1 MADPKHEYHFEG
13 AAESGADSP
22 PAYGYAPGAA
32 PRYQELRPA
41 HARDVAAYAP
51 LDEALFKPSSTD
63 GFLRRSPELSPSPER
78 RDDYRA
84 LHYDAYAPPPY
95 AQDHHHHHHLAHDG
109 GGSMFGGGGG
119 GGAYGGDCGDGYGL
133 GYVAGGGRLQQYAH
147 FAPHQTW
154 HHHAAHHDTYGS
166 SGVGGVG
173 GVGGVAGGLYG
184 QNMVMGSWCAPYDAL
199 QRPPAYDGVLEAYEE
214 GRECVN
220 CGANNT
226 PLWRRDS
233 TGHYLCNACGL
244 YHKINGV
251 NRPLVKPSKRLSAA
265 RRHGQCCT
273 NCGSRNTTLWRRN
286 NDGEPVCNACGLYYK
301 LHGINRPLAM
311 RKDGIQTRKRKP
323 KKSASGAKPPQ
334 DGSKKDGHTSP
345 GIDDSKP
352 SIAEVP
358 LPLTAS
364 MAGAASKA
372 REPAPSPHAHAH
384 PHTHA
389 HTHAHAHA
397 QGAQYGGPAGLAAPA
412 FLSNPSLFSIK
423 SEPSAPAGY
432 EGYGSH
438 SASSAPYH
446 SQQHYLHALQYGL
459 GNGEEEEGSGFL
471 HQRNVTAHAKLMAST

>member
-1 MADPKHEYHFEG
+1 
-13 AAESGADSP
+13 
-22 PAYGYAPGAA
+22 
-32 PRYQELRPA
+32 
-41 HARDVAAYAP
+41 
-51 LDEALFKPSSTD
+51 
-63 GFLRRSPELSPSPER
+63 
-78 RDDYRA
+78 
-84 LHYDAYAPPPY
+84 
-95 AQDHHHHHHLAHDG
+95 
-109 GGSMFGGGGG
+109 MFGGNGGG
-119 GGAYGGDCGDGYGL
+119 YAGSGDCAEGYGL

-147 FAPHQTW
+147 FPHQNVW
-154 HHHAAHHDTYGS
+154 HHHHTPHHDTYGS
-166 SGVGGVG
+166 SSVGGVSSM
-173 GVGGVAGGLYG
+173 AGGLYP

-199 QRPPAYDGVLEAYEE
+199 QRPPAYDGGLESYEE

-286 NDGEPVCNACGLYYK
+286 NEGEPVCNACGLYYK

-323 KKSASGAKPPQ
+323 KKSSNGAKSAQ
-334 DGSKKDGHTSP
+334 ESSKKEGQCSP
-345 GIDDSKP
+345 GVDESKP
-352 SIAEVP
+352 SVSEVP

-364 MAGAASKA
+364 MASHGSLSKA
-372 REPAPSPHAHAH
+372 RAEAHSSETSPHAHSH
-384 PHTHA
+384 SQGHGHT
-389 HTHAHAHA
+389 
-397 QGAQYGGPAGLAAPA
+397 QYPLGLPAAPG
-412 FLSNPSLFSIK
+412 FLSNPSIFNIK
-423 SEPSAPAGY
+423 SEPNAPNSYDGY
-432 EGYGSH
+432 ATHSGSH
-438 SASSAPYH
+438 YH

-459 GNGEEEEGSGFL
+459 GNSEEEESSGFL

>member
-1 MADPKHEYHFEG
+1 MESCIPQSWLHNIALMAG
-13 AAESGADSP
+13 SSGVGS
-22 PAYGYAPGAA
+22 
-32 PRYQELRPA
+32 
-41 HARDVAAYAP
+41 V
-51 LDEALFKPSSTD
+51 
-63 GFLRRSPELSPSPER
+63 
-78 RDDYRA
+78 
-84 LHYDAYAPPPY
+84 
-95 AQDHHHHHHLAHDG
+95 G
-109 GGSMFGGGGG
+109 G
-119 GGAYGGDCGDGYGL
+119 
-133 GYVAGGGRLQQYAH
+133 V
-147 FAPHQTW
+147 
-154 HHHAAHHDTYGS
+154 

-173 GVGGVAGGLYG
+173 SVGGVGGGLYG

-226 PLWRRDS
+226 PLWRRDA

-323 KKSASGAKPPQ
+323 KKSANGVKPQ
-334 DGSKKDGHTSP
+334 DGAKKDGHSSP

-358 LPLTAS
+358 LPLTAA
-364 MAGAASKA
+364 MAGSAGAKG

-384 PHTHA
+384 PH
-389 HTHAHAHA
+389 AHA
-397 QGAQYGGPAGLAAPA
+397 QCAQYAGHGGLALPAAPA

-423 SEPSAPAGY
+423 SEPSAPPGYDGYAHGAAGP
-432 EGYGSH
+432 H
-438 SASSAPYH
+438 HA
-446 SQQHYLHALQYGL
+446 QQHYLHALQYGL
-459 GNGEEEEGSGFL
+459 GSGEEEEGSGFL